1 MQRLTD
7 AVSGLKL
14 CGELSDLDTASRRFC
29 AGRVTF
35 GGVKVCAVLGLRV
48 RQRLPSFGWRV
59 L

>member
-29 AGRVTF
+29 AGRAVS
-35 GGVKVCAVLGLRV
+35 GRAKCAVPIEGVCPAVIGL
-48 RQRLPSFGWRV
+48 
-59 L
+59 